1 MAFFRDITMNG
12 TRDFGK
18 NKDIGETFFAPT
30 DTRSEIQRAELLYLS
45 PHARPE
51 AGSRGASPLE
61 QGNPDSSS
69 AAGAALHGIQ
79 RTEPFESLFDRG
91 AEPRDQGINAVIM
104 GRKTWDS
111 LPKKHRPLV
120 DRHNVVLSRTETS
133 FAGAESC
140 TDIETALSLPTVIA
154 APEVFIIGGGAVF
167 AEAIKHPLCQRVI
180 LTRIDARFG
189 CDVFFP
195 AIPDR
200 FTCTTAS
207 DWQVEDGK
215 TATLRFR
222 FELWEC

>member
-1 MAFFRDITMNG
+1 MPWKLRADMAFFRDITMNG
-12 TRDFGK
+12 ICR
-18 NKDIGETFFAPT
+18 GEKCFAST

-69 AAGAALHGIQ
+69 AAGAAFHGGQ
-79 RTEPFESLFDRG
+79 K
-91 AEPRDQGINAVIM
+91 AKPRDQGKNAVIM
-104 GRKTWDS
+104 GRKTWES

-167 AEAIKHPLCQRVI
+167 AEAIKHPLCRRVI

-195 AIPDR
+195 VISDR
-200 FTCTTAS
+200 FACTGTS
-207 DWQVEDGK
+207 DWQVEEGK